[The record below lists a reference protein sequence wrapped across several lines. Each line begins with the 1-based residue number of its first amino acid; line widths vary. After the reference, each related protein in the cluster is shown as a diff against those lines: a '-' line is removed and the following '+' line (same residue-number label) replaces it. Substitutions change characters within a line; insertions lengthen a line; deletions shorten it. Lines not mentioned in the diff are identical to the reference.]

1 MSVRIVG
8 KRPRGCRVET
18 IVKGEGRF
26 LAQSGRPVLM
36 SVGAPCL
43 SLIDMQERSISEGED
58 EMKVEGLKTLHPRKR
73 AQIRIKRIIE
83 TTVVTRRKPLVG

>member
-58 EMKVEGLKTLHPRKR
+58 EMKVEGLKTLHPRKEYKLELNEV
-73 AQIRIKRIIE
+73 QK
-83 TTVVTRRKPLVG
+83 